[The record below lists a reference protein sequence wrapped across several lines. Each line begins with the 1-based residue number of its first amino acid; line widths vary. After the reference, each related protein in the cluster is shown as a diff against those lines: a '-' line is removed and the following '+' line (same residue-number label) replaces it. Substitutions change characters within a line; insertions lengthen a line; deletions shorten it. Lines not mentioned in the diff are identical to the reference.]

1 MLSYAQNMEDVV
13 LAQVFARDPVAG
25 QKTGFYV
32 DIGGGHAVA
41 DNVTFH
47 AYQQGW
53 HGLVLEPQ
61 TALAR
66 LYARVRPRDI
76 VVEALAGRAE
86 GTAEL
91 FQASVF
97 HGLSTASGAHA
108 DAAIKAGVAGK
119 MVAKRM
125 ATLASLLAAHAP
137 AQIDVLKIDVEGH
150 EAEVIAGN
158 DWARFRPRVVL
169 AEAIDPLSMLDASH
183 RFEPQLLAAG
193 YRFAFFDNLNRW
205 YVAEEEAA
213 LLARFPTSPPDWGS
227 VAHLGEYGA
236 AHLDARHPDYMLGV
250 RLAARV
256 GAETFAQLPYMDA
269 AALGETCDPAAL
281 ARIASLFDGGYIVE

>member
-13 LAQVFARDPVAG
+13 LAQIFVG
-25 QKTGFYV
+25 QIAGFYV

-66 LYARVRPRDI
+66 LYAKVRPCDI

-86 GTAEL
+86 GTADL

-119 MVAKRM
+119 MVGKRV
-125 ATLASLLAAHAP
+125 ATLASLLEAHAP
-137 AQIDVLKIDVEGH
+137 ARIDVLKIDVEGH

-183 RFEPQLLAAG
+183 RFEPQLLEAG

-205 YVAEEEAA
+205 YVADEEAA
-213 LLARFPTSPPDWGS
+213 LLERFPTSPPDWGS
-227 VAHLGEYGA
+227 VAHLGMFSA
-236 AHLDARHPDYMLGV
+236 AHLDAKHPDHALGV
-250 RLAARV
+250 RLAGRV
-256 GAETFAQLPYMDA
+256 GVEAFAQLPFIA
-269 AALGETCDPAAL
+269 ASALGEDCDPAAL